1 MFFEVTNLFFLGIKL
16 FYEKILIFLG
26 KIKIIEINFKR
37 GNKFKD
43 KNIKGKKYLLIRST
57 SFYPI
62 IKKIISKKDIN
73 KIKIYFSISCD
84 HGPNGPNKYNEVY
97 TTKINKYIKNNLSYF
112 YESSKKQ
119 ISEDFLNYSF
129 QVNEKNE
136 DELYKLFNLNFFE
149 KIYELSFI
157 TNLVLYMHEENK
169 KILEIRYLPENKTI
183 KILYF
188 K

>member
-1 MFFEVTNLFFLGIKL
+1 
-16 FYEKILIFLG
+16 
-26 KIKIIEINFKR
+26 
-37 GNKFKD
+37 
-43 KNIKGKKYLLIRST
+43 
-57 SFYPI
+57 
-62 IKKIISKKDIN
+62 
-73 KIKIYFSISCD
+73 
-84 HGPNGPNKYNEVY
+84 YNEVY